1 MGNKCYSSKKE
12 KKETNSQNQIP
23 MRNRN
28 ENILSHNNMGNS
40 IYQNG
45 RNLDNFLQSK
55 TNPNFSFS

>member
-28 ENILSHNNMGNS
+28 ENILSHNNW
-40 IYQNG
+40 
-45 RNLDNFLQSK
+45 DN
-55 TNPNFSFS
+55 